1 MHFFHETKDKNHN
14 AVIAIFFDTKVGGNS
29 DNEFIKSLF
38 QPKGNDTI
46 AEADEWVPIGVH
58 LEELLLNLDSRK
70 IFHYEGSLTTPPCTE
85 NVEWNIIN
93 DP

>member
-29 DNEFIKSLF
+29 ENEFIKSLF

-46 AEADEWVPIGVH
+46 SEAD
-58 LEELLLNLDSRK
+58 
-70 IFHYEGSLTTPPCTE
+70 
-85 NVEWNIIN
+85 
-93 DP
+93 